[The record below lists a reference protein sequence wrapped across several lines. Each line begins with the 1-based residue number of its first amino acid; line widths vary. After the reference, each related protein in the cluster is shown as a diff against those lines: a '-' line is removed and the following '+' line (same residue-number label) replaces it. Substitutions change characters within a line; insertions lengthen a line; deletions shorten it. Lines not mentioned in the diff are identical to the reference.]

1 MTLKEIKRQIDT
13 AQAEYEA
20 NKVNADG
27 SYNAEAAGKLWDSWP
42 RIFYKDLPAKLKKEA
57 DKITIDGAKR
67 FLLECYPV
75 GKLDAIAADQTV
87 FNDKIAETLHA
98 ARYLI
103 QSIDTTPPKPT
114 GNAAVDAA
122 ALEAFSPVSLIGV
135 DFIEAWEKI
144 TNLAPAVISNT
155 TSVTPE
161 QVSKVLPQLSIIIP
175 QKHIISIHK
184 LANSLTSKEKWEA
197 GKFNLDVGKKKGDM
211 KILCILSYEG
221 DNVQLTGKQPFTE
234 YDRQVADAVT
244 SLYEY
249 GDKSHIVTAAT
260 VYRAMVHATETE
272 TPSPQQ
278 IDAVTR
284 SLDKMRFMRV
294 RIDCSEELTKRKL
307 SLNGA
312 QITGGKID
320 TYLLNMESVEVEAGG
335 QKVVA
340 YKVVKTPI
348 LYEYSHLIG
357 QVITVPA
364 EFLDIRDE
372 SGAKVSNTERRIA
385 IKGYLMRRIS
395 VMKGKT
401 ATSRHILFDSIYDE
415 VHNSK
420 DNKPTDKEK
429 RAIREYIP
437 QVLDYWKRQRFIK
450 GYSYIK
456 QGKKRTGIS
465 IST

>member
-1 MTLKEIKRQIDT
+1 M
-13 AQAEYEA
+13 
-20 NKVNADG
+20 
-27 SYNAEAAGKLWDSWP
+27 
-42 RIFYKDLPAKLKKEA
+42 
-57 DKITIDGAKR
+57 
-67 FLLECYPV
+67 
-75 GKLDAIAADQTV
+75 
-87 FNDKIAETLHA
+87 
-98 ARYLI
+98 
-103 QSIDTTPPKPT
+103 
-114 GNAAVDAA
+114 
-122 ALEAFSPVSLIGV
+122 
-135 DFIEAWEKI
+135 
-144 TNLAPAVISNT
+144 
-155 TSVTPE
+155 
-161 QVSKVLPQLSIIIP
+161 
-175 QKHIISIHK
+175 
-184 LANSLTSKEKWEA
+184 
-197 GKFNLDVGKKKGDM
+197 
-211 KILCILSYEG
+211 
-221 DNVQLTGKQPFTE
+221 
-234 YDRQVADAVT
+234 
-244 SLYEY
+244 
-249 GDKSHIVTAAT
+249 
-260 VYRAMVHATETE
+260 
-272 TPSPQQ
+272 
-278 IDAVTR
+278 
-284 SLDKMRFMRV
+284 

-312 QITGGKID
+312 QLTGGKID
-320 TYLLNMESVEVEAGG
+320 TYLLNMESIEVEAGG
-335 QKVVA
+335 QQVVA

-364 EFLDIRDE
+364 KLLDIRDE

-401 ATSRHILFDSIYDE
+401 DTSRHILFDSIYDE